1 MITAFFLLMRRIIVF
16 GLLLM
21 LGVGLQAQSLTGTRG
36 LMKAP
41 AARMYPDNTL
51 VLGASYIP
59 SGIFKRTYGQYQGVV
74 TGNAGLNTFVTVNFL
89 PFVEVMF
96 RYSHEYNMKVQPTN
110 RYFPDRMFTARV
122 RLIDEQGNRP
132 AVLVGLQD
140 VSAAFDLTCKGCSNY
155 SAAYV
160 VTSKEFAY
168 RGYRVDASLGYSG
181 DFKGM
186 EAKDF
191 RGLFGGVEVFTPYA
205 ENMSFL
211 WDYDS
216 QFMNVG
222 INCYFF
228 KRFHVTLGLLDMSK
242 YTWILAYRY
251 QI

>member
-1 MITAFFLLMRRIIVF
+1 
-16 GLLLM
+16 M
-21 LGVGLQAQSLTGTRG
+21 LIGIGMHAQSLTGTRG
-36 LMKAP
+36 LIKSP
-41 AARMYPDNTL
+41 TARMYPDNTL
-51 VLGASYIP
+51 VLGAAYVP

-122 RLIDEQGNRP
+122 RLMDEQGNRP
-132 AVLVGLQD
+132 ALLVGLQD

-181 DFKGM
+181 DFRGM

-191 RGLFGGVEVFTPYA
+191 LGFFGGVEVFTPYA
-205 ENMSFL
+205 ENMSLL

-216 QFMNVG
+216 QLMNIG
-222 INCYFF
+222 INGYFL